1 MEYKT
6 ILSPETLHSNLD
18 NPHWAVMDCRFYLQE
33 PDRGHREY
41 MESHIPGAIYVHL
54 DKDLSGEIIPGKTG
68 RHPLPDSQ
76 VFAERLSDWGIDNL
90 TQVIAYDN
98 KGGAM
103 AARLWWMLRWLGHER
118 AAVLNGDWEAW
129 CSKDYPLE
137 SGKVTREK
145 KEFKAVE
152 HPELIADVELV
163 DQFRDDDNFLLLD
176 ARSPDRFWGLAE
188 PIDKRAGH
196 IPGAVSA
203 PYENNLTQDGYFLS
217 AADLKVRFDNLL
229 EGVPPSQ
236 VVVYCG
242 SGVTSNHNILA
253 MVEAGFEMPLLYPGS
268 WSEWITD
275 PARPIAP

>member
-6 ILSPETLHSNLD
+6 ILSPETLYSNLD
-18 NPHWAVMDCRFYLQE
+18 NPNWAVLDCRFYLEE
-33 PDRGHREY
+33 PERGHHEY
-41 MESHIPGAIYVHL
+41 LESHILGAIYVHL

-76 VFAERLSDWGIDNL
+76 IFAERLSDWGIDNL
-90 TQVIAYDN
+90 SQVIAYDN
-98 KGGAM
+98 NGGAL
-103 AARLWWMLRWLGHER
+103 AARLWWMMRWLGHER
-118 AAVLNGDWEAW
+118 AAVLNGGWGAW

-145 KEFKAVE
+145 TEFKAVE
-152 HPELIADVELV
+152 HPELIADIELV
-163 DQFRDDDNFLLLD
+163 DQIRDDDNFILLD
-176 ARSPDRFWGLAE
+176 ARSPDRFWGLVE
-188 PIDKRAGH
+188 PIDQRAGH

-203 PYENNLTQDGYFLS
+203 PYENNLAQDGYFLS
-217 AADLKVRFDNLL
+217 AADLRVRFDNLL